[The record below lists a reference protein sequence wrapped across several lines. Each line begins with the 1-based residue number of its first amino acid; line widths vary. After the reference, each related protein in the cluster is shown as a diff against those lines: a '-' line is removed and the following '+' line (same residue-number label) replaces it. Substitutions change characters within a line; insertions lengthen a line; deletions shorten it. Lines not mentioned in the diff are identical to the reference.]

1 MKTSFRVVRGVL
13 VLVAIAA
20 CSGCVAGQVLTMP
33 GELARPGKQAA
44 AAALPG
50 ASAVAVLDFTF
61 PGAPPHE
68 IGRDFDRARRI
79 VWKGDPGKA
88 IPDLIAAALNEKG
101 VRAVRVP
108 AGGAVPA
115 DAAATVWGDVD
126 RFRVEARRTG
136 TLRVKVELA
145 AYVSV
150 TVLGSGG
157 SAPAG
162 WRTTIASDFRAEE
175 PLAPTP
181 EGIWEAV
188 NGAANSVAEEA
199 VRKLVAG
206 GLVTL
211 PAQAPAALPGGQP
224 PAAPGSE
231 GK

>member
-1 MKTSFRVVRGVL
+1 MKKSFRVVRGVL
-13 VLVAIAA
+13 VLVAIAGL
-20 CSGCVAGQVLTMP
+20 SGCAPGKVLTMP
-33 GELARPGKQAA
+33 GELGRPGKTAA
-44 AAALPG
+44 VQGALDAPE
-50 ASAVAVLDFTF
+50 VAVLDFTF

-108 AGGAVPA
+108 AGGAVPV

-145 AYVSV
+145 ASVSV
-150 TVLGSGG
+150 TVQGSGG

-162 WRTTIASDFRAEE
+162 WKSTIASDFRAEE

-181 EGIWEAV
+181 EGIRDVV
-188 NGAANSVAEEA
+188 NEAANSVAEEA

-206 GLVTL
+206 GVITL
-211 PAQAPAALPGGQP
+211 PPAETGT
-224 PAAPGSE
+224 E